1 VSQAQSGTPG
11 GIRGRFRAQVRD
23 EVKRVALEQLAAGG
37 PQALSINAIAKE
49 LEVSGPAL
57 YRYFDSRDALLT
69 ELIVDGY
76 HDFAQALSEA
86 VARHREPARRL
97 RAGIEAYRAW
107 ALAQP
112 HRYRLLFAAP
122 LPGYDAHSERLVTA
136 SQAAMNLLLEVLG
149 EARSGEPGVSPTRL
163 DRQLER
169 WARDRGLSGV
179 DPRLAR
185 HAIVLWARLH
195 GLVSLEIEGNFA
207 AMGLD
212 AGLFID
218 AAVGD

>member
-1 VSQAQSGTPG
+1 M
-11 GIRGRFRAQVRD
+11 RGRFRAQVRD

-37 PQALSINAIAKE
+37 AQALSINAIAKE
-49 LEVSGPAL
+49 LQVSGPAL

-69 ELIVDGY
+69 ELIVDAY
-76 HDFAQALSEA
+76 QDFAQALSDA
-86 VARHREPARRL
+86 VARHRDPARRL
-97 RAGIEAYRAW
+97 RAGIDAYRAW

-122 LPGYDAHSERLVTA
+122 LPGYDAHSQRLVAA
-136 SQAAMNLLLEVLG
+136 SQAAMNVLLEVLG
-149 EARSGEPGVSPTRL
+149 EAGPGEPGDSPARL

-169 WARDRGLSGV
+169 WARDRGLAGV
-179 DPRLAR
+179 DPHLAR
-185 HAIVLWARLH
+185 RAIVIWARLH

-212 AGLFID
+212 AALLVD
-218 AAVGD
+218 AAIGD